1 MQSRN
6 IAIIGGLIIA
16 IAIFAFGVPVFSVV
30 IEEPYNETLENKVEV
45 PFTDLEEIIEP
56 LAEVEDRSIDSDRYL
71 HFSREMLSG
80 EAIIFAF
87 FSSYPIDAY
96 IFNEQQYLFWDTI
109 GGDTALDK
117 VSAKAGTLSALCSS
131 PDTYYFVLA
140 NDNEISVR
148 VDYELILGHKQ
159 EVTKYRTEIEYE
171 TVTKYRSVEKK
182 VTLID
187 MLLHYPT

>member
-6 IAIIGGLIIA
+6 NVIIGGLIVV
-16 IAIFAFGVPVFSVV
+16 IAIFAVGAPIFSVV
-30 IEEPYNETLENKVEV
+30 VQEPYNETLENKVEV
-45 PFTDLEEIIEP
+45 PFTDMEEIIEP
-56 LAEVEDRSIDSDRYL
+56 LAEVEDRRIDSDNYL
-71 HFSREMLSG
+71 HFSREMSSG

-87 FSSYPIDAY
+87 FSTYPIDAY

-117 VSAKAGTLSALCSS
+117 VSATEGTLIALCSN

-140 NDNEISVR
+140 NDNEIYVK
-148 VDYELILGHKQ
+148 VDYEFILGHKR

-171 TVTKYRSVEKK
+171 TMIKYRSVEKK

-187 MLLHYPT
+187 MLLNYSV